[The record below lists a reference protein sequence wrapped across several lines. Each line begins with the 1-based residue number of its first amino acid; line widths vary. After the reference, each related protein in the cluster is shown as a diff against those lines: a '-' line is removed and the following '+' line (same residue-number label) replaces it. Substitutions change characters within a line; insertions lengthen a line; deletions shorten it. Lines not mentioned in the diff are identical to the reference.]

1 MAQALY
7 RKYRSRSLD
16 EVVGQQ
22 NIIDALKRAL
32 DTNKISH
39 AYLFTGPR
47 GVGKTTVARIL
58 AHKVNNIDYT
68 TDNMPIDI
76 IEIDAASNRRID
88 EIRDLREKVK
98 IAPVQSKY
106 KVYIID
112 EVHML
117 TNEAFNALLKT
128 LEEPPEHVIFI
139 LATTDSHKI
148 PDTILSRTQ
157 RYNFKLA
164 KQDEVINLL
173 KKISSDENISI
184 EDGALEVIAK
194 QSGGSLRDALSLLD
208 QIRHSSSEQIS
219 ESEALEV
226 LGLASQEQ
234 IDSLVSK
241 LESYDLPTCIE
252 ILTDLESRNISPS
265 QIADIL
271 SDIYR
276 TRLVTGNSLS
286 NKEKSI
292 TELLNNLLLVEQSPR
307 PELSLEI
314 AIINYLINSKSG
326 TTNSQHIDKH
336 QKLTSLDNQPSLTIC
351 KPAPKKLSQKPLEP
365 TNIQHNI
372 PQNNNGT
379 ALTEDIWNSM
389 LEDLRSTHNTLYS
402 VLRMSKLNTDN
413 ISDNIINLE
422 FNFPFHQKRMSDSK
436 NQQVVLEKLSDKGC
450 SGYEIVCMVNNSNT
464 TEEKPPKV
472 FALATAEPEM
482 AYKDKNSSLN
492 NIKDIFGSVE
502 VLE

>member
-292 TELLNNLLLVEQSPR
+292 TELLNNLLMVEQSPR

-326 TTNSQHIDKH
+326 TTGSQHIDKH
-336 QKLTSLDNQPSLTIC
+336 QKLSSLDNQPSLTIS

-365 TNIQHNI
+365 TNIQNNI

-379 ALTEDIWNSM
+379 ALTEVIWNSM

-436 NQQVVLEKLSDKGC
+436 NQQVVLEKLSAKGC
-450 SGYEIVCMVNNSNT
+450 NGYEIVCMVNNSKT
-464 TEEKPPKV
+464 TEEKTPKV

-482 AYKDKNSSLN
+482 AYNDKNSSLN